1 MPGINGNQLV
11 TVLRGDPETA
21 GTPLIILS
29 ALVQDDDVL
38 RGHIAGVDQYLSKPF
53 VVTDLIAAIE
63 RVTQMTPQERAARLQ
78 RLLDGDG
85 DDHN

>member
-1 MPGINGNQLV
+1 
-11 TVLRGDPETA
+11 
-21 GTPLIILS
+21 
-29 ALVQDDDVL
+29 L